1 MRQTIFA
8 LALFALPACA
18 AQQSSQSTSAATP
31 TRTQFHIRYINGK
44 NAYIDGGRN
53 AGLSEGTTLVLKQDP
68 TKPANDAANVAL
80 EPGVVARL
88 TVVSVATSSAVC
100 EVVAS
105 ARELAVDDVV
115 SMPDVE
121 VEKLVEKDTLGN
133 TRQYPMVVSFSQGD
147 PLDEE
152 IREAIPHPPLPEINQ
167 MRGRI
172 GFDMSTIH
180 QLGQGGAS
188 SSSYGMVF
196 RGDFSRLFGTHWNLN
211 GYWRGNLQS
220 SSAQS
225 QPSMQDLINR
235 TYLMSFA
242 YVNPNSRWTAGIGR
256 LYLPW
261 ASSLETIDGGFVGRQ
276 LSSGTVAGVFAGSTP
291 DPTAWNYN
299 PNRKIGGV
307 FVNAHGGSF
316 ENFRYSTTAG
326 AGVNLLGWGVDRPF
340 LFTENNISFKRY
352 FSLYHSMQIDRPTA
366 NPSMPAVA
374 AGLGQSLLSLR
385 IQVIPRVAFD
395 VTDTYF
401 RDVPTYDPS
410 LVGTGLLDKYLYQGL
425 NGGARIE
432 FPRHVTGYFSLGRS
446 SSSND
451 TKSSLNSLF
460 GVSVSHI
467 WRTGLQA
474 DVRYSKFDSA
484 FASGTYRSV
493 TISRDL
499 GDRLRLDLQGGRYA
513 YTSSLAANSGSYFAN
528 MLFDTNVGSRYFI
541 QSGFTTQR
549 GGTQNYNQWI
559 TTFGYRFD
567 NRAAARR
574 AAHANQP

>member
-1 MRQTIFA
+1 
-8 LALFALPACA
+8 
-18 AQQSSQSTSAATP
+18 
-31 TRTQFHIRYINGK
+31 
-44 NAYIDGGRN
+44 
-53 AGLSEGTTLVLKQDP
+53 
-68 TKPANDAANVAL
+68 
-80 EPGVVARL
+80 
-88 TVVSVATSSAVC
+88 
-100 EVVAS
+100 
-105 ARELAVDDVV
+105 
-115 SMPDVE
+115 
-121 VEKLVEKDTLGN
+121 
-133 TRQYPMVVSFSQGD
+133 
-147 PLDEE
+147 
-152 IREAIPHPPLPEINQ
+152 
-167 MRGRI
+167 
-172 GFDMSTIH
+172 
-180 QLGQGGAS
+180 
-188 SSSYGMVF
+188 
-196 RGDFSRLFGTHWNLN
+196 
-211 GYWRGNLQS
+211 
-220 SSAQS
+220 
-225 QPSMQDLINR
+225 
-235 TYLMSFA
+235 
-242 YVNPNSRWTAGIGR
+242 
-256 LYLPW
+256 
-261 ASSLETIDGGFVGRQ
+261 
-276 LSSGTVAGVFAGSTP
+276 
-291 DPTAWNYN
+291 
-299 PNRKIGGV
+299 
-307 FVNAHGGSF
+307 
-316 ENFRYSTTAG
+316 
-326 AGVNLLGWGVDRPF
+326 
-340 LFTENNISFKRY
+340 
-352 FSLYHSMQIDRPTA
+352 
-366 NPSMPAVA
+366 
-374 AGLGQSLLSLR
+374 
-385 IQVIPRVAFD
+385 